1 MVNSTTEEQ
10 VHSPTSTTAHKLV
23 KKPPGR
29 SRPGTF
35 LNRYCFLCGSMQQH
49 YRDIC
54 PASGHTCRCCHKTD
68 HFAGFCQQVAKE
80 NGASRPAS
88 QTPTQPGPRREHM
101 RLVEQEEHSYT
112 LPKEGIQYENF
123 FTLSSGQPPDTSV
136 TTTASPSN
144 KGHFVLFLLDKP
156 DSNRRVQISF
166 QIDSVDTSMQIWPTL
181 GT

>member
-1 MVNSTTEEQ
+1 MRGKFLFGLNESFNRFRKDIFYRDDQRKPEDPPFTAAFVVSQVISFEAARHTNKLLVNSTTEEQ
-10 VHSPTSTTAHKLV
+10 VHSPTSTTVHKLV

-80 NGASRPAS
+80 NRASRPAS
-88 QTPTQPGPRREHM
+88 HTPTPPGPRREYM
-101 RLVEQEEHSYT
+101 RLVEQEEHPYT
-112 LPKEGIQYENF
+112 LPVEGIQY
-123 FTLSSGQPPDTSV
+123 
-136 TTTASPSN
+136 
-144 KGHFVLFLLDKP
+144 
-156 DSNRRVQISF
+156 
-166 QIDSVDTSMQIWPTL
+166 
-181 GT
+181 

>member
-1 MVNSTTEEQ
+1 MRGKFLFGLNESFSRFRKDIFYRDGQRKPEDPPFTPAFVVSQVISFEAARHTNKLLVNSTTEEQ

-112 LPKEGIQYENF
+112 LPVEGIQY
-123 FTLSSGQPPDTSV
+123 
-136 TTTASPSN
+136 
-144 KGHFVLFLLDKP
+144 
-156 DSNRRVQISF
+156 
-166 QIDSVDTSMQIWPTL
+166 
-181 GT
+181 

>member
-1 MVNSTTEEQ
+1 MRGKFLFGLNESFSRFRKDIFYRDGQRKPEDPPFTPAFVVSQVISFEAAQHTNKLLANSTTEEQ

-88 QTPTQPGPRREHM
+88 QTPTQQGPRREHM

-112 LPKEGIQYENF
+112 LPEEGIQY
-123 FTLSSGQPPDTSV
+123 
-136 TTTASPSN
+136 
-144 KGHFVLFLLDKP
+144 
-156 DSNRRVQISF
+156 
-166 QIDSVDTSMQIWPTL
+166 
-181 GT
+181 

>member
-1 MVNSTTEEQ
+1 MRGKFLFGLNESFSRFRKDIFYRDGQRKPEDPPFTPAFVVSQVISFEAAQHTNKLFANSTTEEQ

-49 YRDIC
+49 YRDIS

-88 QTPTQPGPRREHM
+88 HTPAPPVPRREYM
-101 RLVEQEEHSYT
+101 RLWEH
-112 LPKEGIQYENF
+112 
-123 FTLSSGQPPDTSV
+123 
-136 TTTASPSN
+136 
-144 KGHFVLFLLDKP
+144 
-156 DSNRRVQISF
+156 
-166 QIDSVDTSMQIWPTL
+166 
-181 GT
+181 

>member
-1 MVNSTTEEQ
+1 MRGKFLFGLNEYFSHFREDMFYRDGQRKPEDPLFTPAFVVGQVIPFEAAQRTNKLLANSTREEQ
-10 VHSPTSTTAHKLV
+10 VHSPTSTAAHKLI

-88 QTPTQPGPRREHM
+88 HTPTPPGPRREYM

-112 LPKEGIQYENF
+112 LPVEGIQY
-123 FTLSSGQPPDTSV
+123 
-136 TTTASPSN
+136 
-144 KGHFVLFLLDKP
+144 
-156 DSNRRVQISF
+156 
-166 QIDSVDTSMQIWPTL
+166 
-181 GT
+181 

>member
-1 MVNSTTEEQ
+1 MRGKFLFGLNESFSRFRKDIFYRDGQRKPEDPPFTPAFVVSQVISFEAAQHTNKLLANSTTEEQ

-35 LNRYCFLCGSMQQH
+35 LDRYCFLCGSMQQH

-88 QTPTQPGPRREHM
+88 HTPTPPGPRREYM

-112 LPKEGIQYENF
+112 LPVEGIQY
-123 FTLSSGQPPDTSV
+123 
-136 TTTASPSN
+136 
-144 KGHFVLFLLDKP
+144 
-156 DSNRRVQISF
+156 
-166 QIDSVDTSMQIWPTL
+166 
-181 GT
+181 